1 MKKLLAVS
9 ALTGLVLVSP
19 VGAVESGS
27 DSLKE
32 VEQQELQGMGAGALA
47 GGVIA
52 GPAGIVIGAIGGAL
66 VGRSNGLEEELGKAQ
81 QKLAQLE
88 MELSLGERRHQEL
101 KMRLEDN
108 ESQLGG
114 LDKALSKSRQQHS
127 DQLNA
132 ITEGFVLAIHF
143 RTGSAELEVGYGEQL
158 GRLATALRRL
168 PELDAHIDGYADI
181 RGQGDLNLSLSKQRV
196 EVVKRRLL
204 AHGLGSSHLI
214 ERTYG
219 ESKARYAV
227 EDFEGLGL
235 DRRVVIHF
243 CRRSGT

>member
-9 ALTGLVLVSP
+9 ALAGLVLVSP
-19 VGAVESGS
+19 VGAVENGS

-47 GGVIA
+47 GGVIG

-66 VGRSNGLEEELGKAQ
+66 VGRSNGLKEELGKAQ

-143 RTGSAELEVGYGEQL
+143 RTG
-158 GRLATALRRL
+158 
-168 PELDAHIDGYADI
+168 
-181 RGQGDLNLSLSKQRV
+181 
-196 EVVKRRLL
+196 
-204 AHGLGSSHLI
+204 
-214 ERTYG
+214 
-219 ESKARYAV
+219 
-227 EDFEGLGL
+227 
-235 DRRVVIHF
+235 
-243 CRRSGT
+243 